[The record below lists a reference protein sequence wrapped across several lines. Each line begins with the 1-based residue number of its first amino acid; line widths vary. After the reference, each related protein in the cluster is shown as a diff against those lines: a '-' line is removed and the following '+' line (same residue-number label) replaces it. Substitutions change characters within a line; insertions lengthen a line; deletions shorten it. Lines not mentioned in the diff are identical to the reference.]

1 MMLFLD
7 NTTNLAWYHNL
18 SLTSWLCVKFLC
30 VKFLLSSPG
39 NLICISLY
47 NILSNLPSDFITSD
61 FIIRHQQFVVILL
74 GDNHETDTVDIL
86 LPMRIF
92 LLDMVETI
100 FYTVKTVEII
110 SFRLSRNSCI
120 SILSEEAWILLPS
133 VLILQFSF
141 RYLLD
146 APGNLLDWLVVNSSC
161 GTLLNSLTIS
171 TSASATCSIGSSRLL
186 GICFGGWYC
195 FVSYLSL

>member
-1 MMLFLD
+1 MN
-7 NTTNLAWYHNL
+7 NTTNLAWYHNM

-39 NLICISLY
+39 NLICSLLY
-47 NILSNLPSDFITSD
+47 NILSNLPSD
-61 FIIRHQQFVVILL
+61 FIIRHQQFVVILF

-86 LPMRIF
+86 LPMRVF